1 MAVSIQIGSTDSASN
16 VINKQVSLRAAIS
29 ATLKQPC
36 SVEAPTFIL
45 NSNLVSSADN
55 YLYCSD
61 FGRYYYITD
70 ITPMTGGQQSVVCSV
85 DPLMSYAEQ
94 IKSLTVNV
102 SRTESTSHSNLIDS
116 NLVTTANDE
125 VVFLNLSGSIPHS
138 TAQDYSYLLITAG

>member
-36 SVEAPTFIL
+36 SVETPTFIL

-70 ITPMTGGQQSVVCSV
+70 IVPMTGGQQSVTCSV

-94 IKSLTVNV
+94 IKNIRSKPRVLMIT
-102 SRTESTSHSNLIDS
+102 
-116 NLVTTANDE
+116 NDPRMGKVAIE
-125 VVFLNLSGSIPHS
+125 IKVKE
-138 TAQDYSYLLITAG
+138 

>member
-1 MAVSIQIGSTDSASN
+1 MAVSVQIGTTNSASN
-16 VINKQVSLRAAIS
+16 VISKQVSLRAAIS

-45 NSNLVSSADN
+45 NSSLISHTDN

-70 ITPMTGGQQSVVCSV
+70 IVPMTGGQQSVVCSV

-102 SRTESTSHSNLIDS
+102 AREEGAQFSDIGDPNITTLQRDSVVVKNFSGGLTHSKG
-116 NLVTTANDE
+116 T
-125 VVFLNLSGSIPHS
+125 
-138 TAQDYSYLLITAG
+138 YLLAVAN